1 MVKYFVEKG
10 IMPNPSLTPR
20 KKYLIDALSAGT
32 ISYNES
38 QELARLLK
46 EDERR
51 AREAGNIEALI
62 AILGLIALVAVLA
75 SLLKR

>member
-1 MVKYFVEKG
+1 
-10 IMPNPSLTPR
+10 
-20 KKYLIDALSAGT
+20 LSAGT